1 MPLLSLARSEL
12 NSLTTSNLL
21 RASGAAIVAGV
32 LRATDSFVPDGVPY
46 SERQILY
53 GLTNTFI
60 IFGRIGAHSWRAAS
74 PAFWDSCRF
83 VLAIACLGSANRIYA
98 VRALLF
104 TAGLNLLGAS
114 WWKTKPV
121 PR

>member
-53 GLTNTFI
+53 GLTNTFHHI
-60 IFGRIGAHSWRAAS
+60 WEDRRAFVARRESGVLGFLSVCPGYRLPWIG
-74 PAFWDSCRF
+74 
-83 VLAIACLGSANRIYA
+83 
-98 VRALLF
+98 
-104 TAGLNLLGAS
+104 
-114 WWKTKPV
+114 K
-121 PR
+121 